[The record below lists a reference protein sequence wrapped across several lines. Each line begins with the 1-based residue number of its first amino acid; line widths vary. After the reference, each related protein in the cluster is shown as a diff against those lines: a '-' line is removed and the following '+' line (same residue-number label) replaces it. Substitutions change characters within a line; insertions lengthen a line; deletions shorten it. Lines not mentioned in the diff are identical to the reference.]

1 MNAMRRQQG
10 FFLLEALVAI
20 LIFSLGVLGMIAM
33 GGAAIAGQSDAQV
46 RTEAAALAAELAG
59 QIALNVDRTGE
70 TQLAASLPRFEH
82 QGTIAAGSYCTF
94 TGAASADP
102 IILAWQAKVVGAG
115 GLPGAAAA
123 FQSVHV
129 DTTATGYNSVQISMC
144 WQAPNDTGKRRYVT
158 TVYVNL

>member
-20 LIFSLGVLGMIAM
+20 LIFSLGILGMIAM

-46 RTEAAALAAELAG
+46 RTEAAALATELAG
-59 QIALNVDRTGE
+59 QIALNVNRTDD
-70 TQLAASLPRFEH
+70 TQLATSLLGFEH
-82 QGTIAAGSYCTF
+82 HGTIAAGSYCTF
-94 TGAASADP
+94 TGSDSLNP
-102 IILAWQAKVVGAG
+102 IVTAWQAKVVGAG
-115 GLPGAAAA
+115 GLPGATAA

-144 WQAPNDTGKRRYVT
+144 WQAPNDTGKRRYMT
-158 TVYVNL
+158 TVYVNR